1 MNESTFELYHKQF
14 VDGVYRLDAGTLPDD
29 CFQCLQAIGVVALLG
44 QACSTAI
51 QREMLPFIRYVLVEG
66 LKALFGIEGINALP
80 S

>member
-1 MNESTFELYHKQF
+1 MT
-14 VDGVYRLDAGTLPDD
+14 V
-29 CFQCLQAIGVVALLG
+29 FQCLQAIGVVALLG

-51 QREMLPFIRYVLVEG
+51 QREMLPFIQYVLFKG